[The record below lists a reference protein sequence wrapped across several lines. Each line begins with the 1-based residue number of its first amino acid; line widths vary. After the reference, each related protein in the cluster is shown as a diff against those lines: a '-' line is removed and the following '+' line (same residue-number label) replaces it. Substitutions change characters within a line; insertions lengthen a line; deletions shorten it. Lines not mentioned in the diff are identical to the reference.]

1 VRSFL
6 KEKKNYDVTICWFF
20 VNQILLSLIII
31 SFPGYLGVICK
42 NSFFFLIF
50 FFNFEKE
57 QTGRI
62 KRDGWQR
69 RRSQP
74 LKIVVPARHVY
85 WAYKV
90 VGWLLVCIA
99 GPKIGK

>member
-1 VRSFL
+1 VLSAR
-6 KEKKNYDVTICWFF
+6 
-20 VNQILLSLIII
+20 IL
-31 SFPGYLGVICK
+31 
-42 NSFFFLIF
+42 FFLLLFIY
-50 FFNFEKE
+50 NFEKE

-85 WAYKV
+85 WAYNV
-90 VGWLLVCIA
+90 VGWLLLVCIA